1 MNGYLIDTNVISK
14 LRKGQRSNTGVRCWI
29 AQHAEQDLWLSVLVV
44 AELRCVV
51 AIIRRRDPDSA
62 QHLEMSMAILMSSVV
77 AMGGPRWWPTKV
89 LAFRLWCDL
98 LWCGG

>member
-1 MNGYLIDTNVISK
+1 VNGYLIDTNVISK

-62 QHLEMSMAILMSSVV
+62 QL
-77 AMGGPRWWPTKV
+77 
-89 LAFRLWCDL
+89 
-98 LWCGG
+98 